1 MSKIEQRRFDSA
13 ASLNEAVASLLKH
26 HLERDLAESTAVM
39 LSGGKTPLAA
49 YRILSGMACV
59 ISPGARIFLSD
70 ERLVPDSSPD
80 SNFGNMRFVPG
91 ALGMEE
97 NQFLRVKTDLA
108 PEQAARAY
116 NAALRSL
123 VNGGASL
130 SLGLLGLGAD
140 GHTAS
145 LFSSG
150 DLDRARGRYAIAV
163 SGPDGLRRVSVTPD
177 FLAKIHQVVFV
188 VSGADKRGVADKLS
202 SDPGSVIAGRAVAAV
217 KMKEIWYAE

>member
-13 ASLNEAVASLLKH
+13 ASLNEAVASLLKY

-70 ERLVPDSSPD
+70 ERLVPDSSPE

-108 PEQAARAY
+108 PEQAAQAY

-163 SGPDGLRRVSVTPD
+163 AGPDGLRRVSVTPD